1 MTNLPLRFALRYLFA
16 RKSHNVINI
25 ISGISVAGMA
35 IGTAALIIILSVFN
49 GFNKL
54 VSDSLGDAQ
63 PDLVVKPATGKAFV
77 PDSTTFAWLY
87 DQEKVFNMSS
97 IIEEQAFIA
106 FEGKQSLARVKG
118 VDSVFEEESP
128 LRDHITDGVFT
139 LHRGTQPRAVMG
151 SGLAWS
157 MDINP
162 RFVAPLEIYYPDRE
176 GTVSLS
182 NPAASLRS
190 AKVKVDG
197 IFAVNAELDAEL
209 VIVPIETMRELLDYD
224 NEVTSVEIRVTE
236 GTTDKELKS
245 LVSEL
250 ETRLGADYAVL
261 DRYRQ
266 NEALYKMM
274 RYEKL
279 AIYMILIF
287 IVIIIA
293 LGVGKEGGG
302 QVDGDIPVSHGA
314 DVPGHG
320 GAVHGR
326 NDVGTECFQPVTAE
340 AAVKP
345 EEDAGIRSVFGAVD
359 ADPAPEARV
368 RQVAPAPW
376 LRFSSQLLPVNEK
389 DVGAG
394 SQQMIGFRCA
404 VPGPGESGMGPRSG
418 QRLPQPASRY
428 VPGGIR
434 RQHAEK
440 LVGENDLRQS
450 RRIGPGPITG
460 GQGRARAHDGGD
472 PGAGSLAGVLPVLR
486 SISFKIRPQRHLQAG
501 DQLRGEDRR
510 GLRLPPET
518 LDQCFHAL
526 PPIGILFLKE
536 NKDGRRYLW

>member
-293 LGVGKEGGG
+293 FNIYSSLTMLIIEKKDDIGTLHSLG
-302 QVDGDIPVSHGA
+302 
-314 DVPGHG
+314 
-320 GAVHGR
+320 
-326 NDVGTECFQPVTAE
+326 
-340 AAVKP
+340 
-345 EEDAGIRSVFGAVD
+345 
-359 ADPAPEARV
+359 APEAMTRRIFLLEGWLITLLGLAIGLV
-368 RQVAPAPW
+368 IGIACVLLQQKFGLIRMPGNYIISAYPVILKASDIIWTAVGVALVGYLIA
-376 LRFSSQLLPVNEK
+376 LLP
-389 DVGAG
+389 
-394 SQQMIGFRCA
+394 
-404 VPGPGESGMGPRSG
+404 
-418 QRLPQPASRY
+418 
-428 VPGGIR
+428 
-434 RQHAEK
+434 
-440 LVGENDLRQS
+440 
-450 RRIGPGPITG
+450 
-460 GQGRARAHDGGD
+460 
-472 PGAGSLAGVLPVLR
+472 
-486 SISFKIRPQRHLQAG
+486 
-501 DQLRGEDRR
+501 
-510 GLRLPPET
+510 T
-518 LDQCFHAL
+518 LTKTTDN
-526 PPIGILFLKE
+526 P
-536 NKDGRRYLW
+536 

>member
-77 PDSTTFAWLY
+77 PDSTVFAWLY
-87 DQEKVFNMSS
+87 GQEKVYNMSS

-106 FEGKQSLARVKG
+106 FDGKQSLARVKG

-128 LRDHITDGVFT
+128 LKDHITDGVFS
-139 LHRGTQPRAVMG
+139 LHRGTMPRAVMG
-151 SGLAWS
+151 SALAWS

-176 GTVSLS
+176 GSVSLS

-209 VIVPIETMRELLDYD
+209 VLVPIETMRELLGYD
-224 NEVTSVEIRVTE
+224 DEVTSVEIRVTE
-236 GTTDKELKS
+236 ETTEKDRKTLGS
-245 LVSEL
+245 QL
-250 ETRLGADYAVL
+250 EERPGADYVVL
-261 DRYRQ
+261 DRYHQ

-293 LGVGKEGGG
+293 FNIYSSLTMLIIEKKDDIATLRSLGAPEPMTRRIFLLEGWLITLLGLGIGLVLGVACVLLQQEFGLIRMPGNYIISAYPVILKAS
-302 QVDGDIPVSHGA
+302 DIIWT
-314 DVPGHG
+314 
-320 GAVHGR
+320 AVGVAL
-326 NDVGTECFQPVTAE
+326 VGYLIA
-340 AAVKP
+340 
-345 EEDAGIRSVFGAVD
+345 
-359 ADPAPEARV
+359 
-368 RQVAPAPW
+368 
-376 LRFSSQLLPVNEK
+376 LLP
-389 DVGAG
+389 
-394 SQQMIGFRCA
+394 
-404 VPGPGESGMGPRSG
+404 
-418 QRLPQPASRY
+418 
-428 VPGGIR
+428 
-434 RQHAEK
+434 
-440 LVGENDLRQS
+440 
-450 RRIGPGPITG
+450 
-460 GQGRARAHDGGD
+460 
-472 PGAGSLAGVLPVLR
+472 SLT
-486 SISFKIRPQRHLQAG
+486 KTTDNQ
-501 DQLRGEDRR
+501 
-510 GLRLPPET
+510 
-518 LDQCFHAL
+518 
-526 PPIGILFLKE
+526 
-536 NKDGRRYLW
+536 

>member
-77 PDSTTFAWLY
+77 PDSTVFAWLY
-87 DQEKVFNMSS
+87 GLDKVYNMSS

-106 FEGKQSLARVKG
+106 FDGKQSLARVKG

-128 LRDHITDGVFT
+128 LKDHITDGVFS
-139 LHRGTQPRAVMG
+139 LHRGTLPRAVMG
-151 SGLAWS
+151 SALAWS

-176 GTVSLS
+176 GSVSLS

-209 VIVPIETMRELLDYD
+209 VLVPIETMRELLGYD
-224 NEVTSVEIRVTE
+224 DEVTAVEIRVTKE
-236 GTTDKELKS
+236 TTEKERKA
-245 LVSEL
+245 LVSQL
-250 ETRLGADYAVL
+250 EERLGADYAVL
-261 DRYRQ
+261 DRYHQ

-293 LGVGKEGGG
+293 FNIYSSLTMLIIEKKDDIGTLRSLGAPEPMTRRIFLLEGWLITLLGLGIGLVLGVACVLLQQKFGLIQMPGNYIISAYPVILKAS
-302 QVDGDIPVSHGA
+302 DIIWT
-314 DVPGHG
+314 
-320 GAVHGR
+320 AVGVAL
-326 NDVGTECFQPVTAE
+326 VGYLIA
-340 AAVKP
+340 
-345 EEDAGIRSVFGAVD
+345 
-359 ADPAPEARV
+359 
-368 RQVAPAPW
+368 
-376 LRFSSQLLPVNEK
+376 LLP
-389 DVGAG
+389 
-394 SQQMIGFRCA
+394 
-404 VPGPGESGMGPRSG
+404 
-418 QRLPQPASRY
+418 
-428 VPGGIR
+428 
-434 RQHAEK
+434 
-440 LVGENDLRQS
+440 
-450 RRIGPGPITG
+450 
-460 GQGRARAHDGGD
+460 
-472 PGAGSLAGVLPVLR
+472 SLT
-486 SISFKIRPQRHLQAG
+486 KTTDNQ
-501 DQLRGEDRR
+501 
-510 GLRLPPET
+510 
-518 LDQCFHAL
+518 
-526 PPIGILFLKE
+526 
-536 NKDGRRYLW
+536 